1 MPSELLKHLMEQARD
16 VRLVLPDFQ
25 RDFVWKPIDV
35 IKLLSSLL
43 NGYPIGGLL
52 VMENPGVYGQR
63 ALDGVIPPKGQKN
76 KGDHPLSIGW
86 SATFDLMLSCVLQ
99 QYGCREISRAVLL

>member
-25 RDFVWKPIDV
+25 RDFVWKPTDV

-52 VMENPGVYGQR
+52 IMENPGVYGQR
-63 ALDGVIPPKGQKN
+63 PLDVGEVSPKN
-76 KGDHPLSIGW
+76 RMNDSRSLTRNSVLS
-86 SATFDLMLSCVLQ
+86 SL
-99 QYGCREISRAVLL
+99 RLLAA